1 MGRPLMP
8 QVRGHEW
15 GTRYPAG
22 LAHIAGAE
30 HTWTPV
36 GHLWSHRYV
45 NDMGSMTLIAGMTY
59 GLCSES
65 GPDHLRFA
73 GFVTHRDMVLLDV
86 TAVGLS
92 VSDSEEASDKG
103 ETR

>member
-1 MGRPLMP
+1 
-8 QVRGHEW
+8 
-15 GTRYPAG
+15 
-22 LAHIAGAE
+22 
-30 HTWTPV
+30 
-36 GHLWSHRYV
+36 
-45 NDMGSMTLIAGMTY
+45 MGSMTLIAGMTY

-86 TAVGLS
+86 TAGGLS